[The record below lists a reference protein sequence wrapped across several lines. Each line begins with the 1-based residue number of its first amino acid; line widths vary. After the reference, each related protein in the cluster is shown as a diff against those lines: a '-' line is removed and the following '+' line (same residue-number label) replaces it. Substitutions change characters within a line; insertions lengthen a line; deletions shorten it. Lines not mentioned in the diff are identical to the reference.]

1 MNPGASPVT
10 NPATGPDLILGVLV
24 NPIAGMGGRV
34 GLHGTDG
41 DALNAAV
48 AAGAVP
54 VAGDRMRR
62 TLTRL
67 SPSGLPLTVLTVA
80 GPMGADLMPPGW
92 VVELIGSPGR
102 VTTAAD
108 TRAAATAM
116 VERGVSLLLFGGGDG
131 TARDVAAVLNSP
143 GSRIPMLGVP
153 SGVKMHSGVFAVSPE
168 AAGDA
173 VARYLA
179 RPSELGEAEIV
190 DTDSSGT
197 RLFGTAAVPQI
208 SGALQSAKAIS
219 TGAVDR
225 DLPGLGRA
233 VAAEMEAG
241 RLYLLGPGST
251 VAQVSRAL
259 GLAPTVG
266 GVDAVLDGRTLV
278 ADAGEADLL
287 RLLAVHA
294 RAALILGVVGGQGF
308 LFGRGNQQLSPAVLA
323 AVGSENIEIIAAA
336 GKVAAL
342 DPPVLR
348 IDVDDR
354 SLRESL
360 VGYRRVRTSRQHSTV
375 LQVLA

>member
-1 MNPGASPVT
+1 MS
-10 NPATGPDLILGVLV
+10 PATATDLTLGVLV
-24 NPIAGMGGRV
+24 NPIAGMGGPV

-41 DALNAAV
+41 EALGAAL
-48 AAGAVP
+48 AAGAEP

-62 TLTRL
+62 ALTRL
-67 SPSGLPLTVLTVA
+67 SSSGPPFAVLTVA

-92 VVELIGSPGR
+92 VVELIGSPSR
-102 VTTAAD
+102 VTSAAD
-108 TRAAATAM
+108 THAAVGAM
-116 VERGVSLLLFGGGDG
+116 VSRGVSLLLFGGGDG
-131 TARDVAAVLNSP
+131 TAQDVAAALHTADLR
-143 GSRIPMLGVP
+143 GSVIPMLGVP

-173 VARYLA
+173 AARYLA
-179 RPSELGEAEIV
+179 HPSGLGEAEIV
-190 DTDSSGT
+190 DTDGTGT
-197 RLFGTAAVPQI
+197 RLFGTAAVPRI
-208 SGALQSAKAIS
+208 SGALQSAKAFS
-219 TGAVDR
+219 TGAADQ

-233 VAAEMEAG
+233 VAAEMESG
-241 RLYLLGPGST
+241 RLYILGPGST

-259 GLAPTVG
+259 GLGSTIE
-266 GVDAVLDGRTLV
+266 GVDAVLDGRVLV

-287 RLLAVHA
+287 RLLAAHP

-323 AVGSENIEIIAAA
+323 AVGPENIEIVAAA

-354 SLRESL
+354 FVRDSL
-360 VGYRRVRTSRQHSTV
+360 VGFRRVRTSRQHSTV